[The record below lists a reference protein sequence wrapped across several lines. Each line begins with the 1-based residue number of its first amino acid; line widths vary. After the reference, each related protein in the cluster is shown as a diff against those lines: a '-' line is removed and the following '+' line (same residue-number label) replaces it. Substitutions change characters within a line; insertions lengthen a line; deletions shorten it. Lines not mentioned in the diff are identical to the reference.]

1 MNIFSLVLKQYIKF
15 RLAHEL
21 CNKLQSSYNSPFKNI
36 NFKVKSPNVNFT
48 TKSLNVNLYFIQH
61 INVYFREYSKIL
73 LKYLAFSK
81 ESINYMFSNSKKY
94 KNEIIMLLQH
104 YNSVFEGI
112 TLGEK
117 EIFYICKEINYG
129 YGGIRFSNN
138 FVNSLCQEPTGVQ
151 DFLYMIKNFSIKHVT
166 FEHTSFTIPTNY
178 QPHTHKNMNFCKVI
192 ADLVNGYDYKENDNV
207 STVWWENNDVKN
219 KNLLF
224 IGAINIY
231 PELLSEK
238 KNDVQ
243 DIGSMNMYIPTLSS
257 TKTNNVQDCIDHC
270 INQLTNNK
278 INEFIYDIF
287 NIANKYEISIS
298 DDILET
304 LNTQMLEKNILN
316 DIFLW

>member
-1 MNIFSLVLKQYIKF
+1 
-15 RLAHEL
+15 
-21 CNKLQSSYNSPFKNI
+21 
-36 NFKVKSPNVNFT
+36 
-48 TKSLNVNLYFIQH
+48 
-61 INVYFREYSKIL
+61 
-73 LKYLAFSK
+73 
-81 ESINYMFSNSKKY
+81 
-94 KNEIIMLLQH
+94 
-104 YNSVFEGI
+104 
-112 TLGEK
+112 
-117 EIFYICKEINYG
+117 
-129 YGGIRFSNN
+129 
-138 FVNSLCQEPTGVQ
+138 
-151 DFLYMIKNFSIKHVT
+151 
-166 FEHTSFTIPTNY
+166 
-178 QPHTHKNMNFCKVI
+178 MNFCKVI